1 MRRTKIVCT
10 LGPSTDKEEVLR
22 NLMKNGMNVARMN
35 FSHGT
40 HEEQKA
46 RLDMIKKLREELN
59 LPVAAL
65 LDTKGP
71 EIRIGD
77 VEGGKLELKPGQ
89 EFTLTTEEMLGTEK
103 KVTITYK
110 ELYKD
115 VEPGDSILIDDGLIG
130 MEVVRIDE
138 SDIVCRVKNG
148 GFISNHK
155 GVNVPGVELNMPFVS
170 PKDLADI
177 VFAVKQDYDF
187 IAASFTRTAEDI
199 MEIRKIL
206 QEHGGEK
213 IHIIAKLENKQGV
226 KNCEDILRVA
236 DGIMIAR
243 GDMGVEIPLEEVPVI
258 QKELIRKAMHM
269 GKPVITATQM
279 LDSMM
284 KNPRPTRAETSDVAN
299 AIYQGTSAIM
309 LSGETA
315 AGAYPIEAVQT
326 MAKIAER
333 TEQDI
338 DYSREFKPRKLA
350 EAPDV
355 TSAISHATCTTAAD
369 LKAAAI
375 VAVSKSGRTV
385 SRIAKYLPVCP
396 IIGCTTDERVYRQL
410 NLLWGVTPVVMEEA
424 NTADELFDH
433 AVELAEQKGLIARG
447 ELVVIAA
454 GVPVGLSGTTN
465 MMKVQIAGN
474 ALVTGKGAN
483 KLKASGNVCVC
494 SNDEDLE
501 KKFRAGDIV
510 VVEQTTNEM
519 VHKLKDAAGI
529 ITETGDRYSHAAV
542 VGMTLEIPVITSARN
557 ATRILKSGTFVTMD
571 AEQGIVYN
579 GR

>member
-10 LGPSTDKEEVLR
+10 LGPSTDKEDVLR

-177 VFAVKQDYDF
+177 VFAVEQDYDF

-315 AGAYPIEAVQT
+315 AGAYTIEAVQT
-326 MAKIAER
+326 MAQIAER